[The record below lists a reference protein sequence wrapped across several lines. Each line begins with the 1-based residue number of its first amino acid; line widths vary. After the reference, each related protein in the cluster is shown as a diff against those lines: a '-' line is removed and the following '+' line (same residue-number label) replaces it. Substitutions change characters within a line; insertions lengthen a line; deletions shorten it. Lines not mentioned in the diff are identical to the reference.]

1 MLKQPLPQLIVVLD
15 VFGCDNY
22 FNAFDLQDG
31 FWWILLHIYRHKT
44 AFAAHNV
51 LLEWTVNPQ
60 GSKEGALA
68 FSLVIQNI
76 MRDRPPGVEVCQDDI
91 FPHSSS
97 ILSLLDGQHFMSE
110 ALSAHN
116 VTVRR
121 SKMLQLNFPPMK
133 CLGYIATS
141 SGRRPD
147 PEKVQAIAD
156 MEIPKS
162 HGGLLCFNGLVTFS
176 KDYIKGL
183 SDAVAGTTLPAQSF
197 RRASRFTDITI
208 PKCSLRL
215 RNHRRV

>member
-1 MLKQPLPQLIVVLD
+1 
-15 VFGCDNY
+15 
-22 FNAFDLQDG
+22 
-31 FWWILLHIYRHKT
+31 
-44 AFAAHNV
+44 
-51 LLEWTVNPQ
+51 
-60 GSKEGALA
+60 
-68 FSLVIQNI
+68 
-76 MRDRPPGVEVCQDDI
+76 
-91 FPHSSS
+91 
-97 ILSLLDGQHFMSE
+97 MSE
-110 ALSAHN
+110 ALSAHS

-121 SKMLQLNFPPMK
+121 SKMLQLNFLPMK
-133 CLGYIATS
+133 GLGYIATS

-183 SDAVAGTTLPAQSF
+183 SAAAAGF